1 MMRKKVLF
9 VGSFLKR
16 SDADI
21 LGGQMYAS
29 ELLVK
34 GLDDDIKWIKID
46 STAKNNLKNSFAFR
60 LYKAIKRFSLF
71 VFYLLTKKIDA
82 VLIFSGDG
90 ASLLEKGQMA
100 LFAKHFGKKVVFA
113 PRSGGILDDFS
124 SRLKPLILKVFSKV
138 DVVVCQ
144 GGSWKVVFQREFPD
158 VHDQK
163 FKVIPNA
170 IDTSLYH
177 PSNKSQ
183 PSSPIP
189 KILFL
194 AWVDRNKGII
204 ELIEAC
210 KKLNDEGIVFELNIC
225 GNGLA
230 FEEANEL
237 VKRLNIGKY
246 TIFHGWVDPIKKH
259 DLLSKSSV
267 FVLPTYFEGMPN
279 ALLEAMAYGIPSIA
293 TNVGAIPDVILNGHS
308 GVLIEAKS
316 IDAIYSAL
324 KTVLLDKKIALN
336 IGREG
341 RMWIEKNHATEVV
354 IQKFRSILLELD

>member
-9 VGSFLKR
+9 VGSFLQR

-34 GLDDDIKWIKID
+34 ELNADIQWIKLD
-46 STAKNNLKNSFAFR
+46 STAKNNLKSSFAFR
-60 LYKAIKRFSLF
+60 LFKAIKRFSLF
-71 VFYLLTKKIDA
+71 AFYLITKKIDT

-100 LFAKHFGKKVVFA
+100 IFAKYFGKKVVFA
-113 PRSGGILDDFS
+113 PRSGGILDDFN
-124 SRLKPLILKVFSKV
+124 SRLKPFILKVFSKV
-138 DVVVCQ
+138 DIVVCQ
-144 GGSWKVVFQREFPD
+144 GGSWKAVFQREFPNVRD
-158 VHDQK
+158 HK

-170 IDTSLYH
+170 IDTNLYQ
-177 PSNKSQ
+177 PSNKSELL
-183 PSSPIP
+183 STIP

-230 FEEANEL
+230 FKEANEL
-237 VKRLNIGKY
+237 VKSLNINKH
-246 TIFHGWVDPIKKH
+246 TVFHGWVDPIKKH

-293 TNVGAIPDVILNGHS
+293 TNVGAIPDVILNGHN
-308 GVLIEAKS
+308 GILIDVKS
-316 IDAIYSAL
+316 IDALYRAL
-324 KTVLLDKKIALN
+324 KKVLLNNKAALDL
-336 IGREG
+336 GREG
-341 RMWIEKNHATEVV
+341 RLRIEENHATQV
-354 IQKFRSILLELD
+354 IIQEYKSILLELD